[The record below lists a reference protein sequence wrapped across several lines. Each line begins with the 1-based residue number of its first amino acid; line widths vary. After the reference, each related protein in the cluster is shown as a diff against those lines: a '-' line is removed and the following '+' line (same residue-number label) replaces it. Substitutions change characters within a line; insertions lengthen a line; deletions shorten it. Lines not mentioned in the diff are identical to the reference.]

1 MEKQSTRKF
10 LKLIVALVALFL
22 LGASAL
28 MLASCNKDEHQHS
41 YTSSVTTPATCSN
54 PGVETF
60 TCSCGYAYTQ
70 IIPATGDHDWQ
81 VLQVYPNSCE
91 SDGYTVYECSVCHEQ
106 KQGDWT
112 AKRDHKYEAVET
124 VEATCTTDGYQ
135 IMQCSYCGD
144 RYTDDQY
151 SAEHKATG
159 HKWIVNESPADPADL
174 TDAEGWKVVKAA
186 DCLNAA
192 QLQRKCSVCGETEEK
207 VGAPA
212 LGHYVT
218 GMDENTTLEEALGKD
233 KHYLCLPDTTLVD
246 AEGNKFYAF
255 ECEREDCPVNV
266 VVDARGTEKHYIK
279 AIDHKMKLDTTASAD
294 GKKYVAATCEKE
306 GWDVY
311 KCSVCGTTEGE
322 VTEKLGH
329 SYNTLQS
336 DGKTDV
342 VVCIEDKG
350 INTLAKYLDFMK
362 ATVGAATFYKNQ
374 TAYSTA
380 WTNAKDDPDNAAAVD
395 AVAGTF
401 AISQVCT
408 RCGTPTAAL
417 GHKYII
423 VKYAEGS
430 FTEYEKDEDGALVD
444 YSDEVTVT
452 AMNCR
457 YVQLCS
463 GCGDVAKRGAHQN
476 VSAATCRSGGI
487 CPDCG
492 RQVTAQLSHI
502 YSNISEFVSA
512 DGKAV
517 ANASTKSF
525 AGTTISYQAAYD
537 AWKKVSATET
547 WMVPVSGDCDS
558 ASTDVTVC
566 VQCLVDAA
574 KGTEV
579 TWNQATE
586 APQTGIPGNAVSN
599 TNAYVITNE
608 FSHDYQ
614 PTYFAL
620 DAADTTAAN
629 IPYADTSCRV
639 GFKVAYICTK
649 CGDVFKNV
657 PVAND
662 PDTKPEKGDEK
673 NDSETNEAKDNKLPD
688 AGLPQVYTDANGFV
702 IDSTKV
708 NATVDFQEKELAE
721 ALAAVIDNK
730 RQHLLYVVA
739 GYDKTS
745 GYVAPT
751 CVAVGQVPYTCLHC
765 GTIVVLSAGADDT
778 NKPDDVNNVQNTYDY
793 ATQAQVDEVL
803 GADANVTIIAPEA
816 IQGDKN
822 DITDFEKIDPNNH
835 AGKVYACGEH
845 CDHKNVLGAAD
856 CGNNTANKT
865 DHSAVTVTYQ
875 LKADLKGYYS
885 NYTVKIAVVGTEP
898 KSDDPDL
905 ANDFNNYIEKFLD
918 GTTVA
923 KCGDNKYTAPS
934 RTEWTKGSTGKY
946 LVLVDEDD
954 KAYQFIGNDDKL
966 TFYTEDGLTDAG
978 KIPDIDA
985 DTIKVNSND
994 IFFMSFPTTGEGV
1007 KLPVAAP
1014 VTASDEPSLKLA
1026 LNNNAPDTVTENGKQ
1041 IKVLTVELAGNIE
1054 VTEIPQ
1060 TTQTVNRVVY
1070 DLNGHTLK
1078 TAQKSSFSATD
1089 DVVFQNGSIE
1099 FSNVMLN
1106 DNGTTDTSDDY
1117 PDKAGA
1123 SMALGEVG
1131 KLTLDNV
1138 TFTAAG
1144 SGLFV
1149 ATNANADPDTGET
1162 DNYLT
1167 IKDST
1172 LVIKGYFGVG
1182 TNATDSSAI
1191 VGSPKVT
1198 IEKSTITMNPDQY
1211 NVGGKGNNKDNTA
1224 LFINVP
1230 SNVTVTGS
1238 TLTANRQAVI
1248 VRGGTLQMSDTTL
1261 NLVEG
1266 FTSPNEQN
1274 YINGDWSTG
1283 NEVPQAVMT
1292 IGHDGSETAYQ
1303 YKTTVTL
1310 SDVVF
1315 NAYTGATKVFVA
1327 SDFANDT
1334 LVNQDDTVFAKNEN
1348 GEPIKNFAN
1357 ITTMPIMVYLNAN
1370 NLLTGSDIDFVPGW
1384 DAGTIQLVNC
1394 NDVTGIY

>member
-1 MEKQSTRKF
+1 
-10 LKLIVALVALFL
+10 
-22 LGASAL
+22 

-60 TCSCGYAYTQ
+60 TCSCGLTYTQ
-70 IIPATGDHDWQ
+70 IIPATGEHSWEK
-81 VLQVYPNSCE
+81 VKEYPASCE
-91 SDGYTVYECSVCHEQ
+91 SEGWTVYECSVCHEQ
-106 KQGDWT
+106 KQDDWVP
-112 AKRDHKYEAVET
+112 KRDHKYEAVET

-151 SAEHKATG
+151 SSEHKATG

-192 QLQRKCSVCGETEEK
+192 QLQRTCSVCGDTEEK

-212 LGHYVT
+212 LGHLWKNEVVT
-218 GMDENTTLEEALGKD
+218 SKTAN
-233 KHYLCLPDTTLVD
+233 LCKVNNTLVD

-279 AIDHKMKLDTTASAD
+279 AVDHKMKTIEEHINCVDTAD
-294 GKKYVAATCEKE
+294 NKSWIKEICENCDTWSEKSPKKT
-306 GWDVY
+306 DVEP
-311 KCSVCGTTEGE
+311 V
-322 VTEKLGH
+322 GH

-336 DGKTDV
+336 DGKTAV

-362 ATVGAATFYKNQ
+362 ATVGAATFYQNQ

-380 WTNAKDDPDNAAAVD
+380 WTNAKNDPDNAAAVVKD
-395 AVAGTF
+395 TF
-401 AISQVCT
+401 AISRVCT
-408 RCGTPTAAL
+408 RCGTPTAAT
-417 GHKYII
+417 GHDYVIAKY
-423 VKYAEGS
+423 VEGS

-457 YVQLCS
+457 YVQICS
-463 GCGDVAKRGAHQN
+463 GCGDIAKRGAHQN
-476 VSAATCRSGGI
+476 VSTATCRSGGI

-492 RQVTAQLSHI
+492 CQVTAQLKHV
-502 YSNISEFVSA
+502 YANINDFVGA
-512 DGKAV
+512 DGKVKGATDV
-517 ANASTKSF
+517 FGNTKIEHSE
-525 AGTTISYQAAYD
+525 AYD
-537 AWKKVSATET
+537 AWKKLSATET
-547 WMVPVSGDCDS
+547 WMVPVNGDCDS
-558 ASTDVTVC
+558 ESTNVYVC
-566 VQCLVDAA
+566 VECLIDALDE
-574 KGTEV
+574 KNEV
-579 TWNQATE
+579 VWNQATE
-586 APQTGIPGNAVSN
+586 MPTNLSVGDAIEPAAVK

-639 GFKVAYICTK
+639 GFKTAYICSK

-673 NDSETNEAKDNKLPD
+673 NDSETNEAAVNEPVRPTDKLP
-688 AGLPQVYTDANGFV
+688 AVYTDANGFV

-708 NATVDFQEKELAE
+708 NATVDFQEEELAE

-730 RQHLLYVVA
+730 RQHLLYVVD
-739 GYDKTS
+739 GYDETS

-751 CVAVGQVPYTCLHC
+751 CVAVGQVPFTCLHC
-765 GTIVVLSAGADDT
+765 GTIVVLSAGASDDDKT
-778 NKPDDVNNVQNTYDY
+778 DDVNNVQNTYDY
-793 ATQAQVDEVL
+793 ATQAQVDAVL
-803 GADANVTIIAPEA
+803 GADAKVTIIAPKEVTGA
-816 IQGDKN
+816 NN
-822 DITDFEKIDPNNH
+822 DITDLEAKDPNNH
-835 AGKVYACGEH
+835 AGKVYACGVH
-845 CDHKNVLGAAD
+845 CDHKNVGGVAD
-856 CGNNTANKT
+856 CGNNTSNKT
-865 DHSAVTVTYQ
+865 DHSAVTVTYE
-875 LKADLKGYYS
+875 LKSTLKSYYS
-885 NYTVKIAVVGTEP
+885 NYTVKVAQVGKTP
-898 KSDDPDL
+898 KDPSIVGKDDI
-905 ANDFNNYIEKFLD
+905 NNYIVSMLD
-918 GTTVA
+918 GTKVA
-923 KCGDNKYTAPS
+923 ACGENKYKAPS
-934 RTEWTKGSTGKY
+934 LAAYNSGADDAVVAGSY
-946 LVLVDEDD
+946 LVLVDEAG
-954 KAYQFIGNDDKL
+954 KAYQFVDAGKTLIS
-966 TFYTEDGLTDAG
+966 FYTEDGSGEAG
-978 KIPDIDA
+978 KISNIDSV
-985 DTIKVNSND
+985 TVNSND
-994 IFFMSFPTTGEGV
+994 IFFMSFGTTT
-1007 KLPVAAP
+1007 LPVKAP
-1014 VTASDEPSLKLA
+1014 ITASTSDSLVLA
-1026 LNNNAPDTVTENGKQ
+1026 LNNNAPETVKENGVDVT
-1041 IKVLTVELAGNIE
+1041 VLTVTLAADINDL
-1054 VTEIPQ
+1054 TEIPQ
-1060 TTQTVNRVVY
+1060 PDRSATDKVTIDRVVY
-1070 DLNGHTLK
+1070 DLNGHKLTTK
-1078 TAQKSSFSATD
+1078 QQTSFSATD

-1106 DNGTTDTSDDY
+1106 DNGTPDTSDDY

-1123 SMALGEVG
+1123 SMAVGEVG

-1149 ATNANADPDTGET
+1149 ATNAYADPDTEDT

-1172 LVIKGYFGVG
+1172 LVIKGYLGVG
-1182 TNATDSSAI
+1182 TNATDSDEI
-1191 VGSPKVT
+1191 KGYPKVT
-1198 IEKSTITMNPDQY
+1198 IEDSTITMNPDQY
-1211 NVGGKGNNKDNTA
+1211 NVGGKGDNKDNTA

-1248 VRGGTLQMSDTTL
+1248 VRGGSLEMSDTTL
-1261 NLVEG
+1261 NLVAG
-1266 FTSPNEQN
+1266 FTSNNEQN
-1274 YINGDWSTG
+1274 YVNGAWTTG

-1292 IGHDGSETAYQ
+1292 IGNDGNDNDYQ
-1303 YKTTVTL
+1303 YKTTVIL

-1327 SDFANDT
+1327 SDFAEGT
-1334 LVNQDDTVFAKNEN
+1334 LEKFATEDKLDE
-1348 GEPIKNFAN
+1348 GE
-1357 ITTMPIMVYLNAN
+1357 MPIMVYLNAN

>member
-1 MEKQSTRKF
+1 
-10 LKLIVALVALFL
+10 
-22 LGASAL
+22 

-60 TCSCGYAYTQ
+60 TCSCGLTYTQ
-70 IIPATGDHDWQ
+70 IIPATGDHSWEK
-81 VLQVYPNSCE
+81 VKEYPASCE
-91 SDGYTVYECSVCHEQ
+91 SEGWTVYECSVCHEQ
-106 KQGDWT
+106 KQDDWT
-112 AKRDHKYEAVET
+112 PKLDHKYEAVET
-124 VEATCTTDGYQ
+124 VEATCTEDGYQ
-135 IMQCSYCGD
+135 IMQCSYCKS
-144 RYTDDQY
+144 RYTDAQY

-159 HKWIVNESPADPADL
+159 HKWIVN
-174 TDAEGWKVVKAA
+174 TDAEDAASDEDKKLGFVTVKEA

-192 QLQRKCSVCGETEEK
+192 QLERKCSVCGHTEDKE
-207 VGAPA
+207 GAPA
-212 LGHYVT
+212 LGHLWNDEVVT
-218 GMDENTTLEEALGKD
+218 SKTANLCKVNNTLI
-233 KHYLCLPDTTLVD
+233 D

-279 AIDHKMKLDTTASAD
+279 AVDHKMKTIEEHINCVDTADNKSWIKEICENCDTWSEASP
-294 GKKYVAATCEKE
+294 KKT
-306 GWDVY
+306 DVDP
-311 KCSVCGTTEGE
+311 V
-322 VTEKLGH
+322 GH

-336 DGKTDV
+336 DGKTAV

-380 WTNAKDDPDNAAAVD
+380 WTNAKNDPDNTTAVGAD
-395 AVAGTF
+395 GTF
-401 AISQVCT
+401 AISRVCT
-408 RCGTPTAAL
+408 RCGTPTAAT
-417 GHKYII
+417 GHDYVIAKY
-423 VKYAEGS
+423 VDGS
-430 FTEYEKDEDGALVD
+430 FTELEKDEEGALVD
-444 YSDEVTVT
+444 YSDTVTVVS
-452 AMNCR
+452 MNCR
-457 YVQLCS
+457 YVQICT

-476 VSAATCRSGGI
+476 VSTATCRSGGI

-502 YSNISEFVSA
+502 YANISDFVGANGLVSGAEKEF
-512 DGKAV
+512 G
-517 ANASTKSF
+517 STK
-525 AGTTISYQAAYD
+525 ISHKDAYD
-537 AWKKVSATET
+537 AWKKLSATET
-547 WMVPVSGDCDS
+547 WMVPVNGDCDS
-558 ASTDVTVC
+558 KSTDVTVC
-566 VQCLVDAA
+566 VQCLIDAA

-579 TWNQATE
+579 VWNQATE
-586 APQTGIPGNAVSN
+586 KPASGNIPTSEVSS
-599 TNAYVITNE
+599 TNAYVITSE

-629 IPYADTSCRV
+629 MPYADTSCQV

-649 CGDVFKNV
+649 CGDVFTNV
-657 PVAND
+657 AVGDD
-662 PDTKPEKGDEK
+662 PDTKDV
-673 NDSETNEAKDNKLPD
+673 NEAKDNKP
-688 AGLPQVYTDANGFV
+688 AAAKSGLPEVYTDANGFV
-702 IDSTKV
+702 LDVTEEALKAVADKDHANMDMTDIR
-708 NATVDFQEKELAE
+708 VDELAKLQAE
-721 ALAAVIDNK
+721 DNQG
-730 RQHLLYVVA
+730 QHLLYVVE
-739 GYDKTS
+739 GYNKTS

-765 GTIVVLSAGADDT
+765 GTIVVLSAGADDAD
-778 NKPDDVNNVQNTYDY
+778 NEKDVNDVKNTFDY
-793 ATQAQVDEVL
+793 ATQNEVDAVL
-803 GADANVTIIAPEA
+803 GADAKVKIIAPEA
-816 IQGDKN
+816 VQGDKN
-822 DITDFEKIDPNNH
+822 DITDFEKINPRNH

-856 CGNNTANKT
+856 CGNNKANKT
-865 DHSAVTVTYQ
+865 DHSAVTVTYE
-875 LKADLKGYYS
+875 LKSTLKSYYS
-885 NYTVKIAVVGTEP
+885 NYTIKVAQVGTTP
-898 KSDDPDL
+898 KDPSIVGKDDI
-905 ANDFNNYIEKFLD
+905 NNYIVSMLD
-918 GTTVA
+918 GTKVA
-923 KCGDNKYTAPS
+923 ACGENKYKAPS
-934 RTEWTKGSTGKY
+934 LAAYNSGANGAVVADSY
-946 LVLVDEDD
+946 LVLVDEAG
-954 KAYQFIGNDDKL
+954 KAYQFVDANKGIA
-966 TFYTEDGLTDAG
+966 FYTEDGSGEAG
-978 KIPDIDA
+978 KISDLQNV
-985 DTIKVNSND
+985 TVNSND
-994 IFFMSFPTTGEGV
+994 IFFMSFPTTGAGV

-1026 LNNNAPDTVTENGKQ
+1026 LNNNAPDPVTENGKQ
-1041 IKVLTVELAGNIE
+1041 INVLTVELAGNID
-1054 VTEIPQ
+1054 VTSIPQ
-1060 TTQTVNRVVY
+1060 PDRSATDQATINRVVY
-1070 DLNGHTLK
+1070 DLNGHKLT
-1078 TAQKSSFSATD
+1078 TTQQTSFSATD

-1099 FSNVMLN
+1099 FSKVMLN
-1106 DNGTTDTSDDY
+1106 DNDTPGTSSDDY
-1117 PDKAGA
+1117 EDKAGA

-1149 ATNANADPDTGET
+1149 ATNAYADPDTGET

-1198 IEKSTITMNPDQY
+1198 IEDSTITMNPDDTFG
-1211 NVGGKGNNKDNTA
+1211 VGGMGNNKDNTA

-1266 FTSPNEQN
+1266 FTSQNEQN
-1274 YINGDWSTG
+1274 YINGEWSTG

-1292 IGHDGSETAYQ
+1292 IGHDGDESAYQ

-1370 NLLTGSDIDFVPGW
+1370 NLLSGSDIDFVTDW
-1384 DAGTIQLVNC
+1384 DDGTIQLVNC